1 MVTWRYEISLLMLK
15 ARDILYIP
23 VAYPLPGGLL
33 GISRDGD
40 DRMEIKV
47 KKKISRASS
56 KTPKKSLDP
65 KLTPQK
71 SHADFVALKS

>member
-23 VAYPLPGGLL
+23 VAYIPSQGGGVL

-40 DRMEIKV
+40 DQMELKV
-47 KKKISRASS
+47 K
-56 KTPKKSLDP
+56 T
-65 KLTPQK
+65 QK
-71 SHADFVALKS
+71 NP